1 MQPTIPNLQ
10 QIISMGINPA
20 TGLPY
25 KIGTMACQIKDD
37 IRKQM
42 RVLDEQCA
50 VNRYVWKDLP
60 EGNGLDGQLLERIL
74 YYKGQGAFFYM
85 KELDTYFFLPYALS
99 GTVDVYGRYQGI
111 TPVQFAGGS
120 VSSKEG
126 KVKTWING
134 LVRKPVY
141 AISDNAEYSDE
152 INCVLLTD
160 YSKQLAELVIPRQIL
175 QEPLLDVMAESIP
188 LARTCLI
195 ANSGVKGVRVSD
207 QDQSASVNEASNSVL
222 RSALNGVPWVPIIG
236 SIEFQELTNGNA
248 LKSEEYLSYMQALD
262 NYRLSLYGI
271 KNGGVFQKKAHMLE
285 DEQDMN
291 NSRCEFAYED
301 GFAIRQRF
309 CEIVN
314 KVFGLNI
321 SVEKAEMLDD
331 EKKRIEDNGPN
342 EEVTEVEEESN
353 EEGGEQ

>member
-1 MQPTIPNLQ
+1 MNPTIPNIQ

-50 VNRYVWKDLP
+50 VNRYKWKNLP
-60 EGNGLDGQLLERIL
+60 KGNGLDGQLLERIL

-99 GTVDVYGRYQGI
+99 GTIDVYGRFQGI

-120 VSSKEG
+120 VSSKDG
-126 KVKTWING
+126 KVKAWING

-141 AISDNAEYSDE
+141 EIGENEYSVE
-152 INCVLLTD
+152 ENCVLLTD

-175 QEPLLDVMAESIP
+175 QEPLLDIMAESVP
-188 LARTCLI
+188 LARTSLV

-222 RSALNGVPWVPIIG
+222 RSALNGTPWVPIVG

-331 EKKRIEDNGPN
+331 EKKRIEDNGPS

-353 EEGGEQ
+353 EEEGEQ

>member
-1 MQPTIPNLQ
+1 MNPTIPNIQ

-50 VNRYVWKDLP
+50 VNRYKWKDLP
-60 EGNGLDGQLLERIL
+60 KGSGLDGQLLERIL

-85 KELDTYFFLPYALS
+85 KELDKYFFLPYALS
-99 GTVDVYGRYQGI
+99 GTIDVYGRFQGI

-126 KVKTWING
+126 KVKAWING

-141 AISDNAEYSDE
+141 EIGDDEEYSDE
-152 INCVLLTD
+152 ANCVLLTD
-160 YSKQLAELVIPRQIL
+160 YSKQLAELIIPRQIL
-175 QEPLLDVMAESIP
+175 QDPLLDIMAESIP
-188 LARTCLI
+188 LARTSLV

-222 RSALNGVPWVPIIG
+222 RSALNGTPWVPIVG

-321 SVEKAEMLDD
+321 SVEKAEMLEV
-331 EKKRIEDNGPN
+331 EKRENEDNEPN
-342 EEVTEVEEESN
+342 EEVTEVEESE